1 MSDKI
6 EYSRLILKRTTDPGI
21 IPTIPT
27 GTTLDT
33 FLPTDL
39 FVGELFLNAVD
50 DKMWVRTDNGIVEI
64 SISGST
70 GSTPTLAEVLNSGNV
85 SFNDIVITSGNTI
98 QYQGLNTGSTT
109 TILGLDASGNTITTS
124 VAGATQD
131 LDNVLSYGNSTGS
144 YNIIVS
150 SGQTIQYQGLSNGTS
165 NTILALDT
173 TGGTI
178 TTTISDGNTYIT
190 GGTITY
196 IGSNGTLDL
205 FDNSGSTISITGL
218 TDIFTTGG
226 TYSSSDGELTLT
238 RNDGTQILVN
248 GFFTGYTNLVET
260 LTTGIGLSAN
270 TTTGNI
276 TIVNTG
282 TLEQTLIN
290 GNITNGNDI
299 VVSNN
304 DQIKSSD
311 NTNTITLHDSSHL
324 YIDSTYTHGGKNYE
338 DFIKLRASNSG
349 DSSIELKSENIT
361 DTNYTQTIYKPGS
374 ISNYSYDTVGAYSY
388 TLLDSNGFTIDLTN
402 DSSSNVILKGIPNGT
417 STYQLGL
424 DGTNNLIKYTGT
436 SVSSLTTGT
445 GLSANTTT
453 GNITITNTIVNGSFG
468 ITIDGGGSAIT
479 TGVKGYITIPY
490 DCTITGWDIL
500 ADVSGSIVVDVWK
513 DTYANFPPTVADTI
527 AGSEKPTLSSA
538 VKNQDNSLST
548 WTTSV
553 SSGDII
559 GFNVDSAS
567 TLKRVNLTIKVL
579 KTS

>member
-6 EYSRLILKRTTDPGI
+6 EYSRIILKRTTDPGI
-21 IPTIPT
+21 TPTIPT
-27 GTTLDT
+27 GTTLNT
-33 FLPTDL
+33 FIPTDL

-70 GSTPTLAEVLNSGNV
+70 GSTPTLAQVLNSGNV

-98 QYQGLNTGSTT
+98 QYQGINTGSTT

-131 LDNVLSYGNSTGS
+131 LDNVLSYGNSTGA
-144 YNIIVS
+144 YNIVVS
-150 SGQTIQYQGLSNGTS
+150 SGQTIQYQGLNNGSS

-178 TTTISDGNTYIT
+178 TT
-190 GGTITY
+190 
-196 IGSNGTLDL
+196 LAQ
-205 FDNSGSTISITGL
+205 
-218 TDIFTTGG
+218 DIYTTGG

-238 RNDGTQILVN
+238 RNDGNSYTIN

-260 LTTGIGLSAN
+260 LTAGTGLSGD
-270 TTTGNI
+270 TTTGNV
-276 TIVNTG
+276 TIVNT
-282 TLEQTLIN
+282 I
-290 GNITNGNDI
+290 
-299 VVSNN
+299 
-304 DQIKSSD
+304 
-311 NTNTITLHDSSHL
+311 
-324 YIDSTYTHGGKNYE
+324 
-338 DFIKLRASNSG
+338 R
-349 DSSIELKSENIT
+349 
-361 DTNYTQTIYKPGS
+361 
-374 ISNYSYDTVGAYSY
+374 
-388 TLLDSNGFTIDLTN
+388 
-402 DSSSNVILKGIPNGT
+402 
-417 STYQLGL
+417 
-424 DGTNNLIKYTGT
+424 
-436 SVSSLTTGT
+436 
-445 GLSANTTT
+445 
-453 GNITITNTIVNGSFG
+453 NGSFG

-479 TGVKGYITIPY
+479 AGVKGYITIPY

-527 AGSEKPTLSSA
+527 AGSEKPTLSSQ

-553 SSGDII
+553 TSGDII
-559 GFNVDSAS
+559 AFNVDSAS
-567 TLKRVNLTIKVL
+567 TLTRVNLIIKVL